1 MTFEA
6 PPFEKE
12 FVVENPVM
20 LTNGFAC
27 MQSAFVELSP
37 RCPGMF
43 VLWFSE
49 LQAKGYIKIKAARVA
64 AIREGE
70 AKSN

>member
-12 FVVENPVM
+12 FVVEDPVM
-20 LTNGFAC
+20 LTNGLAC

-43 VLWFSE
+43 VHWFLE
-49 LQAKGYIKIKAARVA
+49 MQAKGYIKIKTARVA
-64 AIREGE
+64 PKQDWIRT
-70 AKSN
+70 